1 MELMMRKLVLALSAA
16 SLSAAVPAFA
26 QETNPNFTG
35 PRVEATLGYDHV
47 GAGSSVSNDNGQDDQ
62 KIDGLL
68 YGGGI
73 GYDVAAGGILL
84 GAEGEVTGSTA
95 RSGQNAYTSTF
106 GFGRVRQGR
115 DLYVGG
121 RIGFLASP
129 TTMVYAKGGYTNAHL
144 RVLAG
149 DTNTTTDTAFNLDG
163 YRVGAGV
170 EHAISRNTYAKVEYR
185 YSNYGRAQVDYA
197 SGGQSNKFDVD
208 TDRHQIAVSAGI
220 RF

>member
-1 MELMMRKLVLALSAA
+1 MRKLSLTLFVAGSAMATPALA
-16 SLSAAVPAFA
+16 
-26 QETNPNFTG
+26 QDETNHTFTG

-47 GAGSSVSNDNGQDDQ
+47 GAGSSVSNNNGRDDQ

-73 GYDVAAGGILL
+73 GYDLALGGLVV

-95 RSGQNAYTSTF
+95 RSSTSPYTSDF

-115 DLYVGG
+115 DLYAGG
-121 RIGFLASP
+121 RVGYIVTP
-129 TTMVYAKGGYTNAHL
+129 TTMIYAKGGYTNSHL

-149 DTNTTTDTAFNLDG
+149 DTTQSTDTRFNLDG

-170 EHAISRNTYAKVEYR
+170 EHALSPHSYAKIEYR
-185 YSNYGRAQVDYA
+185 YSNYGRGAVDYA
-197 SGGQSNKFDVD
+197 TGGSSGKFNVD
-208 TDRHQIAVSAGI
+208 TDRHQIAASYGF